1 MKIKFVFVSKDND
14 FLMDEDDF
22 SSVRKSDS
30 LSVYTEFIPDNK
42 IGLPTIYNQTICSSI
57 NPNTHNC
64 DFDYIVLSHADV
76 KFNPVSFISHLI

>member
-30 LSVYTEFIPDNK
+30 LSVYTEFIADNK
-42 IGLPTIYNQTICSSI
+42 IDIPTIYN
-57 NPNTHNC
+57 
-64 DFDYIVLSHADV
+64 
-76 KFNPVSFISHLI
+76 